1 LSGVFLAGLKVEAVE
16 LKKQD
21 TDHETGSLVAID
33 ERVVVDD
40 TGGVESGHLDDVAR
54 SGIGMMLAGTSQ
66 GRLQQPSIAQ
76 SGRTA
81 VNSYKAVVDRQD
93 VAFLDPERFFFCFS
107 FTSHR

>member
-1 LSGVFLAGLKVEAVE
+1 MLLG
-16 LKKQD
+16 
-21 TDHETGSLVAID
+21 TG
-33 ERVVVDD
+33 
-40 TGGVESGHLDDVAR
+40 ESG
-54 SGIGMMLAGTSQ
+54 
-66 GRLQQPSIAQ
+66 LQKPSIAQ